1 MPVRHA
7 RSETRGRP
15 PFWPSGWHRQE
26 RFDEIPQRIWKQ
38 RGGHN
43 RSHYLAEEDQ
53 VSEVLLHARTSRP
66 RRRSTP
72 SRPIPDDNRVLECAG
87 SQTRSLDDDV
97 LGTNPK
103 YDWKRFG
110 DSIPTLGQISS
121 AAFVE
126 RRATEE
132 GVDPVQN
139 PSERGFAQAPH
150 PSSRSLKEERTTT
163 SDQHSETVH

>member
-1 MPVRHA
+1 MR
-7 RSETRGRP
+7 
-15 PFWPSGWHRQE
+15 RQ
-26 RFDEIPQRIWKQ
+26 RR
-38 RGGHN
+38 
-43 RSHYLAEEDQ
+43 LADQ
-53 VSEVLLHARTSRP
+53 KP
-66 RRRSTP
+66 R
-72 SRPIPDDNRVLECAG
+72 
-87 SQTRSLDDDV
+87 DDV
-97 LGTNPK
+97 FGTNPK

-110 DSIPTLGQISS
+110 DSISTLGQISS

-139 PSERGFAQAPH
+139 RSEVGFEQAPH

>member
-1 MPVRHA
+1 MGTL
-7 RSETRGRP
+7 S
-15 PFWPSGWHRQE
+15 
-26 RFDEIPQRIWKQ
+26 
-38 RGGHN
+38 
-43 RSHYLAEEDQ
+43 
-53 VSEVLLHARTSRP
+53 TSRP
-66 RRRSTP
+66 QRLINTVP
-72 SRPIPDDNRVLECAG
+72 TDPDDNRVLECAG
-87 SQTRSLDDDV
+87 SQTRSLDDDA

-110 DSIPTLGQISS
+110 DSISTLGEISS

-139 PSERGFAQAPH
+139 RSERGFAQAPH

-163 SDQHSETVH
+163 SDQHNEAVH